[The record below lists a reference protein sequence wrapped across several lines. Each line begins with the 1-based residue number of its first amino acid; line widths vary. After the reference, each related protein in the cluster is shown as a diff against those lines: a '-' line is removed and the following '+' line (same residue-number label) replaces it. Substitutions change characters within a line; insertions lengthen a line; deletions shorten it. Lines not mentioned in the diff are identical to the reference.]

1 MTKITL
7 KYDPEG
13 KILGFECKGHSGYG
27 QEGSDIVCAAVS
39 ALSIACS
46 NSLMTIAG
54 CTPAVCEKNAYL
66 SVDVSSEEINHDTQI
81 IFRVFEQGIYDIVQA
96 YPQYISL
103 TRR

>member
-13 KILGFECKGHSGYG
+13 MILGFECRGHSGYS

-46 NSLMTIAG
+46 NSLVTVAG
-54 CTPAVCEKNAYL
+54 CTPSVHEKDAYL
-66 SVDVSSEEINHDTQI
+66 SVSVSPQDMNHDTQV
-81 IFRVFEQGIYDIVQA
+81 IFRVFEQGIQDIVHA

-103 TRR
+103 TKR

>member
-13 KILGFECKGHSGYG
+13 MILGFECKGHSGYG
-27 QEGSDIVCAAVS
+27 EEGSDIVCAAVS

-46 NSLMTIAG
+46 NSLMTVAG
-54 CTPAVCEKNAYL
+54 CIPAVCEKDAYL
-66 SVDVSSEEINHDTQI
+66 SVLIRPEDINHDTQI
-81 IFRVFEQGIYDIVQA
+81 IFRVFEQGVNDIVKA

-103 TRR
+103 IKR